1 MTWLLS
7 VYLLNGKW
15 ATNLPQDKVRM
26 LRQGV
31 EVDIDILQQGC
42 KGGPLRG
49 GAPPVATNARTIR
62 YDWRP
67 GRRPAYK

>member
-7 VYLLNGKW
+7 VYLLNGKR

-49 GAPPVATNARTIR
+49 GVTS
-62 YDWRP
+62 
-67 GRRPAYK
+67 RRDQRQNHSMRLASGS